1 MGCRGPLF
9 TWRVSEETQIP
20 IHQPLVRPSFVEIP
34 GSMKLIIERIDGT
47 VYAYRESNKQF
58 RKMEPQRNAGRL
70 MNPEQLDHECC
81 LESYSSDFHMVF
93 DIKRKRAKK
102 RK

>member
-1 MGCRGPLF
+1 
-9 TWRVSEETQIP
+9 
-20 IHQPLVRPSFVEIP
+20 LVRPSFVEIP

-70 MNPEQLDHECC
+70 MDPERLDHECC

-93 DIKRKRAKK
+93 DIKKAKK